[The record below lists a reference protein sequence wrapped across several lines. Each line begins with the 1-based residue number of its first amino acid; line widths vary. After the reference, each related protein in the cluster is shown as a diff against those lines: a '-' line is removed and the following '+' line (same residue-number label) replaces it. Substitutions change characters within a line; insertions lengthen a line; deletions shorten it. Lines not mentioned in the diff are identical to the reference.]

1 MDFPRITGLTHRHHV
16 VPAVQGACG
25 EALSVHCLGGD
36 QDGDVPLAILQ
47 DAHGPRAQE
56 PAHGHQHH
64 AQDPQ
69 QVQAGHVGHPLGR
82 PREEDSQNTA
92 TKGRE
97 MLLSKVRA
105 GVRLG

>member
-1 MDFPRITGLTHRHHV
+1 
-16 VPAVQGACG
+16 
-25 EALSVHCLGGD
+25 
-36 QDGDVPLAILQ
+36 
-47 DAHGPRAQE
+47 
-56 PAHGHQHH
+56 
-64 AQDPQ
+64 
-69 QVQAGHVGHPLGR
+69 VQAGHVGHPLGR